1 MSQLPENW
9 TDKELMEDST
19 IVLYPEADYVNRLE
33 RAVHVLVN
41 SNSDWEMNVSVWDIK
56 SILSV
61 LDDMSMAEMR
71 IREER
76 DATEYLSAKEPDWED
91 MSYDERRLM
100 VQQAIGLKVESDS
113 RLSYLKVQYHP
124 FKL

>member
-19 IVLYPEADYVNRLE
+19 IVLYPEADGQW
-33 RAVHVLVN
+33 
-41 SNSDWEMNVSVWDIK
+41 STQ
-56 SILSV
+56 
-61 LDDMSMAEMR
+61 
-71 IREER
+71 EER

-100 VQQAIGLKVESDS
+100 VQQAINIT
-113 RLSYLKVQYHP
+113 P